1 MIDIC
6 NMLQTKGKTKILFVC
21 LGNICRSSSAEGV
34 MKQLIEQAGPEDE
47 FIIASAGILSYHQGE
62 LPDSRMRAHATRRGY
77 DLTHRSRPVCTDDFY
92 DFDLI
97 IGMDDRNIDD
107 LKDRAPSVEAWK
119 KIHRMTEYCTK
130 FTHAD
135 HVPDPYYGGAEGFEY
150 VLDVLEDACAG
161 LLEMV
166 GSNG

>member
-34 MKQLIEQAGPEDE
+34 MKQLIEQAGREDE
-47 FIIASAGILSYHQGE
+47 FIIDSAGILSYHQGE
-62 LPDSRMRAHATRRGY
+62 LPDSRMRAHAARRGY

-135 HVPDPYYGGAEGFEY
+135 HVPAPYYGGAEGFEY